1 MVNFGQPIEQAVRI
15 SGASIVVAGSDE
27 GCSTEQLNEALSED
41 GVCALLC
48 DKFWLCKPEMAPAD

>member
-15 SGASIVVAGSDE
+15 LGASVVVAGSDE
-27 GCSTEQLNEALSED
+27 GYSTEQLNEALSED

-48 DKFWLCKPEMAPAD
+48 DKSWLCKPEMAPAD